1 MLYMKDRGN
10 QGKEIKGVEIHVACL
25 DASSGRVLVRVVFR
39 NILGAWRPKGGILVW
54 YACVSCGPGV
64 PRVSGLVIQGFV
76 RGDRV

>member
-10 QGKEIKGVEIHVACL
+10 HRKEIKGVEIHVACL
-25 DASSGRVLVRVVFR
+25 DASSGRVSGRAIFR

-64 PRVSGLVIQGFV
+64 PRVSGLVIQRFV

>member
-25 DASSGRVLVRVVFR
+25 DASSGRVSVRVVFR

-54 YACVSCGPGV
+54 YACVSCGSPASKLLYNYTANAGQ
-64 PRVSGLVIQGFV
+64 LL
-76 RGDRV
+76 